1 MPYAEVRQL
10 WRMPCSPVWRR
21 ECVSNCVRDAGVSFG
36 VVEQNGVVV
45 RDPML
50 PLVAWCLEQ
59 EVERGTALGAT
70 AHVRYRGEVV
80 FEFACGHRDE
90 DHLLTATDVV
100 PWFSVSKI
108 ASSVAV
114 ARAWEVGLFDLDEP
128 IASYISEFRGGAK
141 DAITIRDLWTHTAPL
156 LAVDSTVNTSMSWDE
171 AIRRICAAEA
181 DRDAGIRVGYLGHSG
196 MLLLGEVV
204 ARRSG
209 TDFAGFFA
217 REVAMPLGLRCRL
230 GGPSVVS
237 DLVDVPFVDTAAT
250 NIRFDAAAGFP
261 GNCVIGP
268 IDDAA
273 ALCQLLL
280 DGGTFQG
287 RAVLRPETVMA
298 LISPEHAGLMDQ
310 RLLMPVTTGLGFALD
325 EFDFGRYCSKRSFG
339 HGGARSSVA
348 FADPDA
354 DLSVAIFFNGNCPLR
369 GHVRRINAVS
379 SAVYCDLGLA
389 DPADG
394 GRDHQAPFGLV
405 I

>member
-1 MPYAEVRQL
+1 M
-10 WRMPCSPVWRR
+10 
-21 ECVSNCVRDAGVSFG
+21 RDAGVSFRL
-36 VVEQNGVVV
+36 VEQTGVVV
-45 RDPML
+45 RAPT
-50 PLVAWCLEQ
+50 PSLVAWCLEQ
-59 EVERGTALGAT
+59 EVERGTALGAA

-80 FEFACGHRDE
+80 IDFACGRRDE
-90 DHLLTATDVV
+90 HQLLTATDIV

-108 ASSVAV
+108 AASVAV

-128 IASYISEFRGGAK
+128 VASYIPEFRGGAK
-141 DAITIRDLWTHTAPL
+141 DEITIRHLWTHTAPL
-156 LAVDSTVNTSMSWDE
+156 LAVDSAVNTSMSWKE

-181 DRDAGIRVGYLGHSG
+181 DGDAGIRVGYLGHSG

-209 TDFAGFFA
+209 TDFAEFFA
-217 REVAMPLGLRCRL
+217 REVAVPLGLRSRL
-230 GGPSVVS
+230 GGPAVAS
-237 DLVDVPFVDTAAT
+237 DLVDVPFIDTAAT
-250 NIRFDAAAGFP
+250 NVRFDAAAGFP
-261 GNCVIGP
+261 SNCVIGP
-268 IDDAA
+268 ISDAG
-273 ALCQLLL
+273 ALCQLIL

-298 LISPEHAGLMDQ
+298 LISPQHAGLVDQ

-325 EFDFGRYCSKRSFG
+325 EFDFGRYCSKRAFG

-369 GHVRRINAVS
+369 EHVRRINAAS

-389 DPADG
+389 DPADA
-394 GRDHQAPFGLV
+394 GRDHQGPFGLV